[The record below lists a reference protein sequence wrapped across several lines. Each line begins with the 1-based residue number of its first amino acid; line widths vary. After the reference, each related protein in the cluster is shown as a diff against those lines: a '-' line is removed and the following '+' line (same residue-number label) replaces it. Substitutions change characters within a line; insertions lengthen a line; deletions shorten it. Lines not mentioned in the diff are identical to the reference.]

1 MFSLEW
7 LGPDTISDDER
18 LGQDELA
25 EVHGPLE
32 DDGELTGVGGGRLVC
47 LVRLL
52 KKKKIII

>member
-1 MFSLEW
+1 MFSLER

-32 DDGELTGVGGGRLVC
+32 DDGELTE
-47 LVRLL
+47 
-52 KKKKIII
+52 KKKNNIIINN